1 MANILKTLFSLL
13 CLLGAAIQLTAQESE
28 PESPDNPAPKVEG
41 IAAQDEATT
50 NVTSESIAP
59 ESESTASK
67 EESTGEI
74 ESSKNT
80 NEPVAEVAVAG
91 EAKPEP
97 ESKLVAKKAKEPK
110 AKNRKNRQTTTDES
124 SQPLLIVCQPLGDK
138 KPDAMVGPVVLRNTE
153 LIQVIELLQQY
164 SGRVIIPAD
173 GLPKKKISFNSNGE
187 LPRVEA
193 IFALETLLSMNGVL
207 LLPIDNQFIR
217 AVSSK
222 NSARQSP
229 ELLEE
234 LPEGVQSE
242 QIFAK
247 IFPLEYVDPRE
258 IYNQVRNLI
267 TPGNVASIQRFEWS
281 NSIMVVDRL
290 SNLQAIED
298 IIAKID
304 QPPEKTN
311 QIYTFPVQFGT
322 ASRIRDTLRQIQRS
336 SYDAWLG
343 DATIWVDARTNKLVI
358 VTRAENYELLKKLVA
373 DLDEEVAPFTTSK
386 VITIKDGN
394 FWSIWGIVN
403 GIVRNQQRQF
413 SRRGFRSPEETD
425 GDAEVGQPTA
435 VVENVTEVVEGDVV
449 PITAIADASAPE
461 ASPDSLMM
469 DAGMP
474 ELQFSPYV
482 QVLPDHSNNALVVY
496 GTASDIKRMETL
508 VGQLDIKSA
517 PYVTSEI
524 FTIQYAQATDLAQL
538 VGNLINLQ
546 RRTFSRRGL
555 QSGGSTVTRE
565 SAIAGE
571 NSGFQFSDFA
581 TVVADRRKNAIL
593 VYGTR
598 NDIDQVNSLVEKL
611 DKESVP
617 ITRNEVVYL
626 QHAQA
631 DTLAR
636 MIMGVVNYQR
646 RSFSQQRT
654 RSQAGDDA
662 VIEETPDIGFEF
674 SSFAIVY
681 ADRRTNSLFVYG
693 TESDIKRVQHMVEDA
708 DIPVEPIT
716 TTRVFALKHT
726 DANQITGTINRIISG
741 QQRALRQ
748 VRSEGRQVT
757 NPAAAEDSI
766 NPADQVAEGEEALQF
781 SPFISVTPDTRSNSI
796 IVYGTDSDVVQIEN
810 LLKQV
815 DIEVSPFTNS
825 QVFFLEEA
833 QSQSLISILNNI
845 IRGQERALARVR
857 SRIREIRNIRPDD
870 EDAQSVEST
879 LQSLQF
885 SPYITIVEN
894 RRNNSIIVYGTDSDL
909 EQIGQLI
916 KINDVEIAPFTQTK
930 TFFIR
935 HADANDVA
943 QTITT
948 LISQQQRVREREATL
963 QRVFRRG
970 GGDQEEELPGMEPEF
985 STTPA
990 PENVTETFSEAT
1002 YDNTGDYDSDLQFS
1016 PYISLVADDRSN
1028 AVIAY
1033 GTQFDLTQ
1041 IEALIDQIDNVLP
1054 QVRIEVV
1061 IAEVLLQGNQ
1071 VSGLSSF
1078 GINYRNPFDFQK
1090 VSTITNDLVSQDV
1103 VGREALQTSAPKLN
1117 ESDANSAFD
1126 LGISLNDF
1134 SLTTIF
1140 RVAQEDRNVK
1150 VLSAPTITTTHNQ
1163 LASINV
1169 GEARPII
1176 TSSASNLNS
1185 SDLVTRSTVE
1195 YRDIGITLR
1204 VTPLVSE
1211 SGSIQLDLEQIVETV
1226 IGEQTIDT
1234 NVQPIIST
1242 RRASSFVSVRD
1253 KEVIVMGGLQSVET
1267 TDQDGKVFILGDI
1280 PLIGEL
1286 FKPKRDNSVVRE
1298 LIIFIKP
1305 YLVQSVDESNLL
1317 TAEELDRTAI
1327 GKDIEYYLEEGRF
1340 REQKQLIP
1348 PAADEEAT
1356 EKDLEEAQ
1364 KTAQEAEEADG
1375 TSTDSAS
1382 GKSPTASSSNSNSA
1396 PPVATFIQRRGPR

>member
-1 MANILKTLFSLL
+1 MIPMKNIIKLLFLNICILGGFASLYAQSFDDVEVVPL
-13 CLLGAAIQLTAQESE
+13 EGVVVVSSPVEDAPAPAVENESDTEAALTAE
-28 PESPDNPAPKVEG
+28 PEPTEANKDVE
-41 IAAQDEATT
+41 
-50 NVTSESIAP
+50 
-59 ESESTASK
+59 
-67 EESTGEI
+67 
-74 ESSKNT
+74 
-80 NEPVAEVAVAG
+80 
-91 EAKPEP
+91 PEP
-97 ESKLVAKKAKEPK
+97 STEAEADKPKSGLKAIVEKPVEKKGKGKRKDKTAEEAIDLNLLV
-110 AKNRKNRQTTTDES
+110 
-124 SQPLLIVCQPLGDK
+124 VCKPLGDK
-138 KPDAMVGPVVLRNTE
+138 KPAAKVGPVVLRNTE

-173 GLPKKKISFNSNGE
+173 GLPKSKVNFNSNGE
-187 LPRVEA
+187 LPRIEA
-193 IFALETLLSMNGVL
+193 IFALENLLSVNGVML
-207 LLPIDNQFIR
+207 MPMDNQFVR
-217 AVSSK
+217 AVSTK
-222 NSARQSP
+222 NSARQGP
-229 ELLEE
+229 ELLEN
-234 LPEGVQSE
+234 LPEGMQSE

-247 IFPLEYVDPRE
+247 IFRLEYVDPRE
-258 IYNQVRNLI
+258 VFNQIRNLI
-267 TPGNVASIQRFEWS
+267 TPGNVALIQRFDWS

-290 SNLQAIED
+290 SNLQAIET
-298 IIAKID
+298 IISKID
-304 QPPEKTN
+304 QPPEKTS
-311 QIYTFPVQFGT
+311 QIYTFPVKYGS
-322 ASRIRDTLRQIQRS
+322 AWRIRDTLRQIQRS

-343 DATIWVDARTNKLVI
+343 DATIWVDARTNKLVV
-358 VTRAENYELLKKLVA
+358 VTRAENFDLLEKLLA

-386 VITIKDGN
+386 VITLKAGN
-394 FWSIWGIVN
+394 FWSVWSIVN

-413 SRRGFRSPEETD
+413 DRRGFRSSEETD
-425 GDAEVGQPTA
+425 DDTEVAQLAVTEEVQVGEEEVAAITA
-435 VVENVTEVVEGDVV
+435 V
-449 PITAIADASAPE
+449 ADATAPD

-474 ELQFSPYV
+474 ELQFSPYI
-482 QVLPDHSNNALVVY
+482 QVFPEYSNNALVVY
-496 GTASDIKRMETL
+496 GTDSDIKRMEKL
-508 VGQLDIKSA
+508 IAQLDIESA

-524 FTIQYAQATDLAQL
+524 FTIQFAQASDLAQL

-555 QSGGSTVTRE
+555 QSGGTTAERE
-565 SAIAGE
+565 SSLAQEGG
-571 NSGFQFSDFA
+571 GFQFSDFA

-598 NDIDQVNSLVEKL
+598 QDIDQVDALVEKL
-611 DKESVP
+611 DKESAP

-662 VIEETPDIGFEF
+662 VIQETPDIGFEF
-674 SSFAIVY
+674 STFAIVY

-693 TESDIKRVQHMVEDA
+693 TDSDIKRVQQMVEDA

-726 DANQITGTINRIISG
+726 DANQISGTINRIIGG

-757 NPAAAEDSI
+757 NPAAEQPI

-796 IVYGTDSDVVQIEN
+796 IVYGTSSDVVQVDN

-894 RRNNSIIVYGTDSDL
+894 RRNNSIIVYGTDTDL

-970 GGDQEEELPGMEPEF
+970 GDQEEELPGMEAEF
-985 STTPA
+985 STNPA

-1033 GTQFDLTQ
+1033 GTQFDLNQ

-1071 VSGLSSF
+1071 VSGLNSF
-1078 GINYRNPFDFQK
+1078 GINYRNPFNFQK
-1090 VSTITNDLVSQDV
+1090 VSTITNDQESQSV
-1103 VGREALQTSAPKLN
+1103 IGREALQTSAPRLN
-1117 ESDANSAFD
+1117 ESDPNSAFD

-1134 SLTTIF
+1134 SLTTVF
-1140 RVAQEDRNVK
+1140 RVAQQDRNVK

-1211 SGSIQLDLEQIVETV
+1211 SGSIQLDLEQVVETV
-1226 IGEQTIDT
+1226 IGEQTIDA

-1267 TDQDGKVFILGDI
+1267 TDQDGKVFILGDL

-1286 FKPKRDNSVVRE
+1286 FRPKRDNQVVRE

-1305 YLVQSVDESNLL
+1305 YLVESLDESNLL

-1327 GKDIEYYLEEGRF
+1327 GQDIQYYLEEGRF
-1340 REQKQLIP
+1340 KEQKQLVP

-1356 EKDLEEAQ
+1356 ERDLSDAQ
-1364 KTAQEAEEADG
+1364 KTAQEAEATGNDSTTG
-1375 TSTDSAS
+1375 KNPSASKTST
-1382 GKSPTASSSNSNSA
+1382 TVT
-1396 PPVATFIQRRGPR
+1396 PPVATYMQRRGPR

>member
-1 MANILKTLFSLL
+1 MPNALNTFFSI
-13 CLLGAAIQLTAQESE
+13 CCIFGASVFLVAQEPETQTPAEPSAESGNEMDLSQSE
-28 PESPDNPAPKVEG
+28 TPPVPAPE
-41 IAAQDEATT
+41 T
-50 NVTSESIAP
+50 
-59 ESESTASK
+59 
-67 EESTGEI
+67 ESTG
-74 ESSKNT
+74 S
-80 NEPVAEVAVAG
+80 EV
-91 EAKPEP
+91 EAEP
-97 ESKLVAKKAKEPK
+97 ETISPTADAKDETKPSDIADKPRK
-110 AKNRKNRQTTTDES
+110 KNGKGKKKRAQAVEADLT
-124 SQPLLIVCQPLGDK
+124 LLIVCQPIGDK
-138 KPDAMVGPVVLRNTE
+138 KPDEAVGPIVLRNTE
-153 LIQVIELLQQY
+153 LLQVIELLQQY
-164 SGRVIIPAD
+164 SGRIVIPAD
-173 GLPKKKISFNSNGE
+173 GLPKSKVNFNSNGE

-193 IFALETLLSMNGVL
+193 IFALENLLSLNGVML
-207 LLPIDNQFIR
+207 MPLDNQFIR

-222 NSARQSP
+222 NSARQGP
-229 ELLEE
+229 ELLET
-234 LPEGVQSE
+234 LPEGMQSE

-247 IFPLEYVDPRE
+247 IFRMKYVDPRE
-258 IYNQVRNLI
+258 VYDEIRLLI

-290 SNLQAIED
+290 SNLQAIET
-298 IIAKID
+298 IISKID
-304 QPPEKTN
+304 QPPEKTSE
-311 QIYTFPVQFGT
+311 IYTFPVQYGS
-322 ASRIRDTLRQIQRS
+322 AWRIRDTLRQIQRS

-343 DATIWVDARTNKLVI
+343 DATIWVDSRTNKLVV
-358 VTRAENYELLKKLVA
+358 VTRSENYELLEKLID

-386 VITIKDGN
+386 VISIKAGN

-403 GIVRNQQRQF
+403 GIIRNQQRQF
-413 SRRGFRSPEETD
+413 SRRNFRSAEETD
-425 GDAEVGQPTA
+425 DDSGIGQLGTPNETI
-435 VVENVTEVVEGDVV
+435 EIVEGDTAA
-449 PITAIADASAPE
+449 ITAIVDPASPG

-469 DAGMP
+469 DSGMP
-474 ELQFSPYV
+474 ELQFSPYI
-482 QVLPDHSNNALVVY
+482 QVFPDYSNNALVAY
-496 GTASDIKRMETL
+496 GTQSDIKRMEKL
-508 VGQLDIKSA
+508 VGQLDIESA

-524 FTIQYAQATDLAQL
+524 FTIKFAQASDLAKL

-546 RRTFSRRGL
+546 RRTFSRRGF
-555 QSGGSTVTRE
+555 QSGGSTSQRDDALSQE
-565 SAIAGE
+565 GG
-571 NSGFQFSDFA
+571 GFQFSDFA
-581 TVVADRRKNAIL
+581 TIVADRRKNAIL

-598 NDIDQVNSLVEKL
+598 QDIDQVSALVKKL
-611 DKESVP
+611 DTESVP

-654 RSQAGDDA
+654 RSQTGEDA

-674 SSFAIVY
+674 SNFAIVY

-693 TESDIKRVQHMVEDA
+693 TDSDIKRVQQMVKDA

-726 DANQITGTINRIISG
+726 DANQISGIINRIVGG

-748 VRSEGRQVT
+748 VRSKGREVT
-757 NPAAAEDSI
+757 NPAAEELTD
-766 NPADQVAEGEEALQF
+766 PADQVAEGEETLQF
-781 SPFISVTPDTRSNSI
+781 SPFISVTPDARSNSI
-796 IVYGTDSDVVQIEN
+796 IVYGTNSDVVQVDN

-815 DIEVSPFTNS
+815 DIEVSPFTKS
-825 QVFFLEEA
+825 EVFFLEEA
-833 QSQSLISILNNI
+833 QAQSLVRILNNV
-845 IRGQERALARVR
+845 IRGQERALSRVR
-857 SRIREIRNIRPDD
+857 SRIREIRNTRPDD
-870 EDAQSVEST
+870 EEAQSVETT

-894 RRNNSIIVYGTDSDL
+894 RRNNSIITYGTAADL

-916 KINDVEIAPFTQTK
+916 KINDVEIAPYTQTK
-930 TFFIR
+930 IFFIR
-935 HADANDVA
+935 HADANDIA

-948 LISQQQRVREREATL
+948 LINQQQRVREREATL

-970 GGDQEEELPGMEPEF
+970 DQDEELPGMQAEF
-985 STTPA
+985 ETTPQDNFT
-990 PENVTETFSEAT
+990 ETVTESS
-1002 YDNTGDYDSDLQFS
+1002 YDPTGDYDADLQFS
-1016 PYISLVADDRSN
+1016 PYVSLVADDRSN

-1041 IEALIDQIDNVLP
+1041 IENLIDQIDQVLP

-1061 IAEVLLQGNQ
+1061 IAEVLLQGSQ

-1078 GINYRNPFDFQK
+1078 GINYGNPFDFQK
-1090 VSTITNDLVSQDV
+1090 VATIANDLITQNV

-1117 ESDANSAFD
+1117 ESDADSAFD

-1134 SLTTIF
+1134 SLKTVF

-1185 SDLVTRSTVE
+1185 ADLVTRSTVE

-1211 SGSIQLDLEQIVETV
+1211 TGYIQLDLEQVVETV
-1226 IGEQTIDT
+1226 IGEQTIDS

-1253 KEVIVMGGLQSVET
+1253 GEVIVMGGLQSVET
-1267 TDQDGKVFILGDI
+1267 TDQDGKVFILGDL
-1280 PLIGEL
+1280 PLIGKL
-1286 FKPKRDNSVVRE
+1286 FRPKRDNQVVRE

-1305 YLVQSVDESNLL
+1305 YVVDSVAESNLL

-1327 GKDIEYYLEEGRF
+1327 GQDIEYYLKEGRF

-1348 PAADEEAT
+1348 PSPDEE
-1356 EKDLEEAQ
+1356 
-1364 KTAQEAEEADG
+1364 
-1375 TSTDSAS
+1375 TDN
-1382 GKSPTASSSNSNSA
+1382 KSSA
-1396 PPVATFIQRRGPR
+1396 PVTTANQRRGPR